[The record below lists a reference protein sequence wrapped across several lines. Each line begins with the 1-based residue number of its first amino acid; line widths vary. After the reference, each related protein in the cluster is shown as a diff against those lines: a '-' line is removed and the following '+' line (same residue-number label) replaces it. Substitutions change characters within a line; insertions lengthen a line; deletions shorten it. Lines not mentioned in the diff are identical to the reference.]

1 MTRAIHP
8 PCGRILLVEDEPAI
22 RRLFR
27 HTYDEFDLLT
37 ASSVQEALALL
48 RQPDHGI
55 GVLLADHYLPD
66 GTGVEVLAWARQAIP
81 QTVRLL
87 TTSHAHLSQAMAAV
101 NDGGIA
107 GYILKPWQ
115 LEDLRKRLDEALR
128 AFVSRQQE
136 LTLLEGKRSTLMAL
150 AASIAHEMRT
160 PLASIRMRAEAI
172 AEHWPTLMHLYEDA
186 LRNGNLPGP
195 APRARRLAAFRDS
208 LDVIRQEVD
217 HSNLV
222 IDMLLA
228 SANAEKFDTATF
240 AIYNVRE
247 CVEEAL
253 AHFPF
258 PPGLSERISV
268 HVQGD
273 VRFYGSDVLLTFVLY
288 NLMKNASQAIQAAG
302 KGRIRI
308 GMQQTRTG
316 AVLTIS
322 DTGSGI
328 APEVLPRI
336 FDDFFTTRAVGT
348 GVGLVFCRRAMFAM
362 GGEIRCRSRHGHYTS
377 FRLRWPTCQ
386 TNTG

>member
-1 MTRAIHP
+1 MNHVTPGPR
-8 PCGRILLVEDEPAI
+8 GRILLVEDEPAI

-27 HTYDEFDLLT
+27 HTYDEFDLMT
-37 ASSVQEALALL
+37 ASSVEEAIALL
-48 RQPDHGI
+48 QEPEHGI

-66 GTGVEVLAWARQAIP
+66 GTGVDVLAWARQKAP

-115 LEDLRKRLDEALR
+115 LEDLRQRLDEALR

-136 LTLLEGKRSTLMAL
+136 LTLLEGKRSTLMTL
-150 AASIAHEMRT
+150 ASSIAHEMRT

-172 AEHWPTLMHLYEDA
+172 AEHWPTLMGLYQDA
-186 LRNGNLPGP
+186 LRSGHLSGP
-195 APRARRLAAFRDS
+195 LPRARRLDALRSS
-208 LDVIRQEVD
+208 LDVIQQEVD

-240 AIYNVRE
+240 AIHSARE
-247 CVEEAL
+247 CVDEAL

-258 PPGLSERISV
+258 PLGLAERV
-268 HVQGD
+268 TFCRHGD
-273 VRFYGSDVLLTFVLY
+273 ARFYGSDVLLTFVLY
-288 NLMKNASQAIQAAG
+288 NLIKNACQAIQAAG
-302 KGRIRI
+302 KGRIHI
-308 GMQQTRTG
+308 HILQTRTG
-316 AVLTIS
+316 AALTIS
-322 DTGSGI
+322 DSGSGI
-328 APEVLPRI
+328 ALETLPRI

-348 GVGLVFCRRAMFAM
+348 GVGLVFCRRAMLAM
-362 GGEIRCRSRHGHYTS
+362 GGEIRCRSRHGHYTA
-377 FRLRWPTCQ
+377 FRLRWPVCQ
-386 TNTG
+386 ADDQ

>member
-1 MTRAIHP
+1 MNRIVQP
-8 PCGRILLVEDEPAI
+8 PHGRILLVEDEPAI

-48 RQPDHGI
+48 REPGHGI

-66 GTGVEVLAWARQAIP
+66 GTGVDVLAWARQNMP
-81 QTVRLL
+81 QAVRLL

-115 LEDLRKRLDEALR
+115 LEDLRQRLDEALR

-136 LTLLEGKRSTLMAL
+136 LTLLEGKRHTLMAL

-160 PLASIRMRAEAI
+160 PLASIRLRAEAI
-172 AEHWPTLMHLYEDA
+172 AEHWPTLMHLYQDA
-186 LRNGNLPGP
+186 LREGRLPGP

-208 LDVIRQEVD
+208 LDVIQQEVD

-240 AIYNVRE
+240 STYDVRE
-247 CVEEAL
+247 CVTEAL
-253 AHFPF
+253 AHFPL
-258 PPGLSERISV
+258 PPGLSGQISV
-268 HVQGD
+268 RAHGEVP
-273 VRFYGSDVLLTFVLY
+273 FYGSDVLLTFVLY

-308 GMQQTRTG
+308 SLLQTRTG
-316 AVLTIS
+316 ASLTLS

-328 APEVLPRI
+328 APDVMPRI
-336 FDDFFTTRAVGT
+336 FDDFFTTRTVGT
-348 GVGLVFCRRAMFAM
+348 GVGLVFCRRAMLAM
-362 GGEIRCRSRHGHYTS
+362 GGEIQCRSRHGYYTS
-377 FRLRWPTCQ
+377 FRLRWPLCQ
-386 TNTG
+386 